1 MDWKTILQ
9 SIFFAHFL
17 LLQWNF
23 FLIKKSERFHESCY
37 MHATYLKKRRKK
49 YESILVCM
57 QLRKRQR
64 TCIDRTFSLDVEH
77 IISVNDALYVVT
89 ALHTEP
95 LRLTMVKGHHN
106 WICAAYP
113 HFVCCY
119 RSEMLAQCAQLLLT
133 SAWSFVAPLLLL
145 FFSVILFC
153 WKKYLKS
160 TENLFS
166 SFFCW

>member
-1 MDWKTILQ
+1 
-9 SIFFAHFL
+9 
-17 LLQWNF
+17 
-23 FLIKKSERFHESCY
+23 

-166 SFFCW
+166 SFSVGKQIFLKTENVLTSVSAANMVAQREQLPLTSA